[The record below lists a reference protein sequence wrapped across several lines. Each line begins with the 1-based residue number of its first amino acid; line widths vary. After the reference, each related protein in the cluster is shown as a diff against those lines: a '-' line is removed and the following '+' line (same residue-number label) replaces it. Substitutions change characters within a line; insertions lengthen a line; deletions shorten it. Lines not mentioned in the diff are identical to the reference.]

1 MVDDSYKIKQT
12 RERKL
17 AEETRAELT
26 SQCAPLSES
35 ETLVFPEFPKSPEL
49 LFLRKSLSTPELPSA
64 QPPTPKRPVKHPWD
78 ECTHNLVS
86 FQHLKEMEEIKRFT
100 KLTEWKF
107 EELEMALQNISGK
120 NNL

>member
-1 MVDDSYKIKQT
+1 MCNKGLIEMVDDSYKIKQT

-64 QPPTPKRPVKHPWD
+64 QPPTPKRLVKHP
-78 ECTHNLVS
+78 
-86 FQHLKEMEEIKRFT
+86 
-100 KLTEWKF
+100 
-107 EELEMALQNISGK
+107 
-120 NNL
+120 